1 MSKPQNEQE
10 WREKCLELARLGVGP
25 VARRLGNAMTPA
37 LEALMA
43 YIDAARAA
51 EAAQHQQEIA
61 AKDAEI
67 EHLQHLAETDEYA
80 RGLEARLAAVEAERD
95 QKDRQVAAVYADVD
109 RLTNE
114 KQALRAERDRLEA
127 ANERLERLVK
137 SQRPELSQL
146 RDVECGLRAYLQNG
160 AKQLERTHALVQS
173 LLPPNDDDLPTF
185 GELRGI
191 MSAALSG
198 EGTKP

>member
-1 MSKPQNEQE
+1 MSENDPWK
-10 WREKCLELARLGVGP
+10 KVGTYAADICLDDGDLIDVDVCLRTEV
-25 VARRLGNAMTPA
+25 
-37 LEALMA
+37 
-43 YIDAARAA
+43 DAARAA
-51 EAAQHQQEIA
+51 EATQHRQFKEAVATALCVENEHGPVTEESIVEA
-61 AKDAEI
+61 ADAT
-67 EHLQHLAETDEYA
+67 LSQLFDFST
-80 RGLEARLAAVEAERD
+80 RLA
-95 QKDRQVAAVYADVD
+95 
-109 RLTNE
+109 T
-114 KQALRAERDRLEA
+114 LRAERDRLEA